1 MEGEFLMLNEQ
12 DLAKLENFAKCIRL
26 ETLKSIRNLGFGHIG
41 GCGSITDTLAVLYGK
56 EMNVDPKNPKM
67 KERDYLVCSKGHAGP
82 AIYSALALKGYFP
95 VEELMNLNKNGTN
108 LPSHCDKNL
117 TTGIDMTTGS
127 LGQGASSAVGIA
139 IANKLDGLNNYTY
152 LILGDGEC
160 NEGQVWEAAT
170 LAGAQKLDN
179 LIVFVDE
186 NKKQLDGRT
195 VDISGEQDLR
205 ARFETF
211 NFHSVRIKGNDINAI
226 YDAIQNAK
234 NTKGKPSCIILDT
247 IKGEGYPFVM
257 EKEANHHLRFSEEEF
272 KMADELIAEFEKEVQ
287 AMGGDLKW

>member
-1 MEGEFLMLNEQ
+1 MLNEN
-12 DLAKLENFAKCIRL
+12 DLVKLQNFAKVIRL

-41 GCGSITDTLAVLYGK
+41 GSGSITDALAVLYGK
-56 EMNVDPKNPKM
+56 EMKIDPKNPKM
-67 KERDYLVCSKGHAGP
+67 KDRDYLVCSKGHAGP

-95 VEELMNLNKNGTN
+95 KEELMTLNKNGTN

-139 IANKLDGLNNYTY
+139 IANRLNNLYNYTY

-160 NEGQVWEAAT
+160 NEGQVWEAAM

-195 VDISGEQDLR
+195 KDISGDQDLR
-205 ARFETF
+205 LKFESF

-226 YDAIQNAK
+226 YEAICKAK
-234 NTKGKPSCIILDT
+234 KTKGKPSCIILDT

-257 EKEANHHLRFSEEEF
+257 EKEANHHLRFNEEEF
-272 KMADELIAEFEKEVQ
+272 KMADELIKEFEKEVESF
-287 AMGGDLKW
+287 GGDIQW